1 VARLTW
7 RARSRRLPLGWV
19 AQSIGAPA
27 PQFPF
32 TDPGLASLKSAA
44 RAAIVMP
51 SVFAFADKVI
61 GNPQTAIFAAF
72 GSFAMLVLVDFTGP
86 MRSRFVAYLAL
97 ACVGAGNIVLG
108 TFCSRSAWLAAAA
121 MAVVGF
127 AILFSGVINGYFAAA
142 ATSAL
147 LTFILPVTI
156 PVSFSEVPA
165 RLAGWGLAAAAAI
178 CAHMLLWPARPRATL
193 RSDAAR
199 ACGALAEL
207 AETELAAEPSAIQLR
222 TAAAR
227 EVVEDLRRSFLGA
240 PHRPNGPTGPTAAL
254 ASLVDELDWLLSFLA
269 PRPDLPSLDLCM
281 EENAEAVAATVAALR
296 ASAATLAGGDERP
309 NFQRIEVARDAV
321 ARALVRRISE
331 LPPAFDEE
339 GFESALEPA
348 FRVRVISYSARQ
360 VAGYALLAGGK
371 AAPELDELDV
381 AGEDFV
387 TRPARDTLLATQRY
401 AVEHAGTRSIW
412 FRNSVRGAAGLAI
425 AVYIAQR
432 SGLQHSFWVVLG
444 TLSVLRSN
452 ALSTGWSVFSALVGT
467 AVGIVL
473 GAALVIAI
481 GTHDQV
487 LWAVLPVAILLAAY
501 APRAISFA
509 AGQAGFTVVLFV
521 LFNIIQPVG
530 WTVGLV
536 RIEDVAIGFAISLG
550 VGLLFWPRG
559 AATVLRESLASAY
572 GRSADYLVATA
583 GQIIAGGDQTGS
595 SGAAVAAAAAV
606 HRLDDAFRQTLAER
620 SARRVNLESV
630 GALVAG
636 AARVRRAAQSL
647 SALGRMT
654 DGDASLTDC
663 GQNLAAELHSVRL
676 WYITLGDSFIHSTAI
691 PPPHIRDSQGRRR
704 LLDCVRAAVAGGDR
718 AKVRP
723 ALVLLWANEHLDN
736 LWRLESHLG
745 RSAAEASTEPGSH

>member
-1 VARLTW
+1 
-7 RARSRRLPLGWV
+7 
-19 AQSIGAPA
+19 
-27 PQFPF
+27 
-32 TDPGLASLKSAA
+32 
-44 RAAIVMP
+44 MP
-51 SVFAFADKVI
+51 TVFAFADKVI
-61 GNPQTAIFAAF
+61 GNSQTALFAAF
-72 GSFAMLVLVDFTGP
+72 GSIAMLVLIEFTGP
-86 MRSRFVAYLAL
+86 TRSRFVAYLAL

-108 TFCSRSAWLAAAA
+108 TLCSRNTWLAVGG

-142 ATSAL
+142 ATPAL

-165 RLAGWGLAAAAAI
+165 RLEGWLLAAGAAI
-178 CAHMLLWPARPRATL
+178 CAHMLLWPSHPRTTL

-199 ACGALAEL
+199 ACDALADL
-207 AETELAAEPSAIQLR
+207 AETELGDDPSAIPSR
-222 TAAAR
+222 STAARAA
-227 EVVEDLRRSFLGA
+227 VESLRGSFLAA

-269 PRPDLPSLDLCM
+269 PKGDLPSLDLCRH
-281 EENAEAVAATVAALR
+281 ENAEAVAATVAALR
-296 ASAATLAGGDERP
+296 ASAVTLAGGSERP
-309 NFQRIEVARDAV
+309 NFERIELARDAV

-331 LPPAFDEE
+331 LPPALDDDTL
-339 GFESALEPA
+339 GSALEPP

-360 VAGYALLAGGK
+360 VAGYALLASGI

-381 AGEDFV
+381 AGGDFV
-387 TRPARDTLLATQRY
+387 TRPTRGTLLATERY
-401 AVEHAGTRSIW
+401 AIEHAGTRSVW
-412 FRNSVRGAAGLAI
+412 FRNSVRGAAGLAV

-452 ALSTGWSVFSALVGT
+452 ALSTGWSVLSALAGT
-467 AVGIVL
+467 AAGIVL

-481 GTHDQV
+481 GTREYV
-487 LWAVLPVAILLAAY
+487 LWGALPLAVLLAAY

-521 LFNIIQPVG
+521 LFNIIQPTG

-572 GRSADYLVATA
+572 GRSADYVVATA
-583 GQIIAGGDQTGS
+583 GQITRGDQSGS
-595 SGAAVAAAAAV
+595 SGTAGAAAAAV
-606 HRLDDAFRQTLAER
+606 HQLDDAFRQALAER
-620 SARRVNLESV
+620 SAVPVDMESV

-636 AARVRRAAQSL
+636 AARVRRTAQSL

-654 DGDASLTDC
+654 DANATLSLC
-663 GQNLAAELHSVRL
+663 GENLDGEIHALRS
-676 WYITLGDSFIHSTAI
+676 WYITLGDSFIHSTVV
-691 PPPHIRDSQGRRR
+691 PPPHVRDTQGRRR
-704 LLDCVRAAVAGGDR
+704 LLDCVRVAVAGGDGTM
-718 AKVRP
+718 VRS
-723 ALVLLWANEHLDN
+723 ALVLLWANQHLDN

-745 RSAAEASTEPGSH
+745 RSAAEASSDAPPQR

>member
-1 VARLTW
+1 VVRLLW
-7 RARSRRLPLGWV
+7 RAGPTWPPLRRV
-19 AQSIGAPA
+19 AQSVRASI
-27 PQFPF
+27 PQFPL

-44 RAAIVMP
+44 RAAVVMP
-51 SVFAFADKVI
+51 TVFAFADKVI

-97 ACVGAGNIVLG
+97 ACVGAINIVLG
-108 TFCSRSAWLAAAA
+108 TFCSQNAWLAAAA

-142 ATSAL
+142 GTSAL

-165 RLAGWGLAAAAAI
+165 RLGGWGLAAAAI
-178 CAHMLLWPARPRATL
+178 CAHMLLWPARPRGTL
-193 RSDAAR
+193 RNDAAR

-207 AETELAAEPSAIQLR
+207 AETELAGDPSAIPSR

-227 EVVEDLRRSFLGA
+227 EAVESLRRSFLAA
-240 PHRPNGPTGPTAAL
+240 PHRPNGPTGPMAAL

-269 PRPDLPSLDLCM
+269 PRADLPSLELCR

-296 ASAATLAGGDERP
+296 ASASTLAGGDERP
-309 NFQRIEVARDAV
+309 DFQRIEAARDAV
-321 ARALVRRISE
+321 ARALVQQIPE
-331 LPPAFDEE
+331 LPPALGDD
-339 GFESALEPA
+339 GFGSALEAP

-360 VAGYALLAGGK
+360 VAGYALLASGR

-381 AGEDFV
+381 AGGDFV
-387 TRPARDTLLATQRY
+387 ARPTRDTLLATERY
-401 AVEHAGTRSIW
+401 AVEHAGTRSVW
-412 FRNSVRGAAGLAI
+412 FRNSVRGAAGLAV

-444 TLSVLRSN
+444 ALSVLRSN
-452 ALSTGWSVFSALVGT
+452 ALSTGWSVLTALAGT

-481 GTHDQV
+481 GTHEHV
-487 LWAVLPVAILLAAY
+487 LWAVLPVAVLLAAY

-521 LFNIIQPVG
+521 LFNIIQPTG
-530 WTVGLV
+530 WTVGVV

-572 GRSADYLVATA
+572 GRSADYVVATA
-583 GQIIAGGDQTGS
+583 GQIIAGGQSGS
-595 SGAAVAAAAAV
+595 AGPADAAAAAV
-606 HRLDDAFRQTLAER
+606 HQLDDAFRQTLAER
-620 SARRVNLESV
+620 SAGGVNVESV

-647 SALGRMT
+647 AALGGMT
-654 DGDASLTDC
+654 DGDAGLTKC
-663 GQNLAAELHSVRL
+663 GQNLDGEIHALRS

-691 PPPHIRDSQGRRR
+691 PPPHIRDTEGRRR
-704 LLDCVRAAVAGGDR
+704 LLDCVRAAVAGGDK
-718 AKVRP
+718 AKVRS
-723 ALVLLWANEHLDN
+723 ALVLLWANQHLDN

-745 RSAAEASTEPGSH
+745 RSAAEASSETQTH

>member
-1 VARLTW
+1 M
-7 RARSRRLPLGWV
+7 RA
-19 AQSIGAPA
+19 AI
-27 PQFPF
+27 PQFPL

-44 RAAIVMP
+44 RAAVVMP

-72 GSFAMLVLVDFTGP
+72 GSVAMLVLIDFTGP

-108 TFCSRSAWLAAAA
+108 TFCSRNAWLAAAA

-142 ATSAL
+142 GTSAL

-165 RLAGWGLAAAAAI
+165 RLGGWGLAAAAAI

-199 ACGALAEL
+199 ACSALADL
-207 AETELAAEPSAIQLR
+207 AETELADDPSAIPSR
-222 TAAAR
+222 MAAAR
-227 EVVEDLRRSFLGA
+227 EAVESLRHSFLA
-240 PHRPNGPTGPTAAL
+240 VPHRPNGPTGPTAAL
-254 ASLVDELDWLLSFLA
+254 ASLVDELDWLLSFLV
-269 PRPDLPSLDLCM
+269 PRADLPSLDLRG

-309 NFQRIEVARDAV
+309 NFKRIEVARDAV

-331 LPPAFDEE
+331 LPPALDDDVF
-339 GFESALEPA
+339 GSALEPP

-360 VAGYALLAGGK
+360 VAGYALLASGM

-381 AGEDFV
+381 AGGDFA
-387 TRPARDTLLATQRY
+387 TRPTRGSLLATERY
-401 AVEHAGTRSIW
+401 AVEHAGTRSVW
-412 FRNSVRGAAGLAI
+412 FRNSVRGAAGLAV

-452 ALSTGWSVFSALVGT
+452 ALSTGWSVLTALAGT

-481 GTHDQV
+481 GTHDYV
-487 LWAVLPVAILLAAY
+487 LWAVLPVAVLLAAY

-521 LFNIIQPVG
+521 LFNIIQPTG

-572 GRSADYLVATA
+572 GRSADYVVATA
-583 GQIIAGGDQTGS
+583 GQIIAGGGQSGS
-595 SGAAVAAAAAV
+595 AGPAEAAAAAV
-606 HRLDDAFRQTLAER
+606 HQLDDAFRQTLAER
-620 SARRVNLESV
+620 SAGGVNIESV

-647 SALGRMT
+647 SALSRMT
-654 DGDASLTDC
+654 DGEAGLTQC
-663 GQNLAAELHSVRL
+663 GQNLDGEIHALRS

-691 PPPHIRDSQGRRR
+691 PPPHVRDSQGRRR
-704 LLDCVRAAVAGGDR
+704 LLDCVRAAVAGGDKT
-718 AKVRP
+718 KVRS
-723 ALVLLWANEHLDN
+723 ALVLLWANQHLDS

-745 RSAAEASTEPGSH
+745 RSAAEASSDAPPH

>member
-1 VARLTW
+1 MIPQ
-7 RARSRRLPLGWV
+7 LPL
-19 AQSIGAPA
+19 
-27 PQFPF
+27 
-32 TDPGLASLKSAA
+32 TDPGLASLRTAV
-44 RAAIVMP
+44 RAAVVMP
-51 SVFAFADKVI
+51 AVFAFADKVI
-61 GNPQTAIFAAF
+61 GNPQTALFAAF
-72 GSFAMLVLVDFTGP
+72 GSIALLVLVEFTGP

-108 TFCSRSAWLAAAA
+108 TFCSRNAWLATGA

-127 AILFSGVINGYFAAA
+127 AILLSGVINGYFAAA
-142 ATSAL
+142 ATPAL

-156 PVSFSEVPA
+156 PVSSSEVPA
-165 RLAGWGLAAAAAI
+165 RLEGWGLAAGAAI
-178 CAHMLLWPARPRATL
+178 CAHMLLWPSRPRATL

-199 ACGALAEL
+199 ACNALADL
-207 AETELAAEPSAIQLR
+207 AETELADDPSATPSR
-222 TAAAR
+222 TAVAQEA
-227 EVVEDLRRSFLGA
+227 VEGLRRSFLAA

-269 PRPDLPSLDLCM
+269 PGGDLPSLDLCR

-331 LPPAFDEE
+331 LPPALDDDKFW
-339 GFESALEPA
+339 SALEPP
-348 FRVRVISYSARQ
+348 FRIRVVSYSARQ
-360 VAGYALLAGGK
+360 VAGYALLASGI

-381 AGEDFV
+381 AGGEFV
-387 TRPARDTLLATQRY
+387 TRPTRGALLATERF
-401 AVEHAGTRSIW
+401 AAEHAGIRSVW
-412 FRNSVRGAAGLAI
+412 FRNSVRGAAGLAV

-452 ALSTGWSVFSALVGT
+452 ALTTGWSVLSALAGT

-481 GTHDQV
+481 GTHDYV
-487 LWAVLPVAILLAAY
+487 LWAALPFAVLLAAY

-559 AATVLRESLASAY
+559 ARTVLRESLASAY
-572 GRSADYLVATA
+572 GRSADYVVATA
-583 GQIIAGGDQTGS
+583 GQIIAGGDENGS
-595 SGAAVAAAAAV
+595 SGPAAASAAAV
-606 HRLDDAFRQTLAER
+606 HRLDDAFRQALAER
-620 SARRVNLESV
+620 SAGGMNLESV

-636 AARVRRAAQSL
+636 AARVRRTAQSL

-654 DGDASLTDC
+654 AGDG
-663 GQNLAAELHSVRL
+663 
-676 WYITLGDSFIHSTAI
+676 
-691 PPPHIRDSQGRRR
+691 PPCVVWREPRRRDS
-704 LLDCVRAAVAGGDR
+704 RAAVV
-718 AKVRP
+718 VRD
-723 ALVLLWANEHLDN
+723 A
-736 LWRLESHLG
+736 WRFLRPFH
-745 RSAAEASTEPGSH
+745 RRTSAARSRYRRPQTPAGLRAGRRGGR

>member
-1 VARLTW
+1 
-7 RARSRRLPLGWV
+7 
-19 AQSIGAPA
+19 
-27 PQFPF
+27 
-32 TDPGLASLKSAA
+32 
-44 RAAIVMP
+44 MP

-61 GNPQTAIFAAF
+61 GNPQTALFAAF
-72 GSFAMLVLVDFTGP
+72 GSFATLVLVDFTGP

-108 TFCSRSAWLAAAA
+108 TFCSRNAWLAASA

-142 ATSAL
+142 GTSAL
-147 LTFILPVTI
+147 LTFILPLTI
-156 PVSFSEVPA
+156 PGSFSEVPA
-165 RLAGWGLAAAAAI
+165 RLEGWGLAAAAAI
-178 CAHMLLWPARPRATL
+178 CAHMLLWPTRPRATL

-199 ACGALAEL
+199 ACGALADL
-207 AETELAAEPSAIQLR
+207 AETELADDSSTIPSR

-227 EVVEDLRRSFLGA
+227 EAVEGLHQSFLAA

-269 PRPDLPSLDLCM
+269 PRADLPSLDLCR

-296 ASAATLAGGDERP
+296 ASAATLAGVDERP
-309 NFQRIEVARDAV
+309 DFQRIEVARDAV

-331 LPPAFDEE
+331 LPPPLNDD
-339 GFESALEPA
+339 GFGSALEPP

-360 VAGYALLAGGK
+360 VAGYALLASGI

-381 AGEDFV
+381 AGGDYV
-387 TRPARDTLLATQRY
+387 TRPTRGSLLATERF
-401 AVEHAGTRSIW
+401 AIEHAVAGSIW
-412 FRNSVRGAAGLAI
+412 FRNSIRGAAGLAV

-452 ALSTGWSVFSALVGT
+452 ALSTGWSVLSALAGT
-467 AVGIVL
+467 AAGIVV
-473 GAALVIAI
+473 GAVLVIAI
-481 GTHDQV
+481 GTHEHV
-487 LWAVLPVAILLAAY
+487 LWAVLPLAVLLAAY

-509 AGQAGFTVVLFV
+509 AGQAAFTVVLFV
-521 LFNIIQPVG
+521 LFNLIQPVG

-559 AATVLRESLASAY
+559 ASTLLRESLASAY
-572 GRSADYLVATA
+572 GRSADYVVATA
-583 GQIIAGGDQTGS
+583 RHIIDGGEQGGS
-595 SGAAVAAAAAV
+595 PGPAEAAAAAV
-606 HRLDDAFRQTLAER
+606 HQLDDAFRQSLAER
-620 SARRVNLESV
+620 SAVPVNLESV

-636 AARVRRAAQSL
+636 AARVRRTAQSL

-654 DGDASLTDC
+654 DGDATLSRC
-663 GQNLAAELHSVRL
+663 GENLDGEIHALRS
-676 WYITLGDSFIHSTAI
+676 WYVTLGDSFIHSTVV
-691 PPPHIRDSQGRRR
+691 PPPHIRDAQGRRR
-704 LLDCVRAAVAGGDR
+704 LLDCVRAAIAGEDGT
-718 AKVRP
+718 KVRS
-723 ALVLLWANEHLDN
+723 ALVLLWANQHLDN
-736 LWRLESHLG
+736 LWRLEAHLG
-745 RSAAEASTEPGSH
+745 RSAVEASSDAPTPQ

>member
-1 VARLTW
+1 MWLPLRRVARSI
-7 RARSRRLPLGWV
+7 RA
-19 AQSIGAPA
+19 AI
-27 PQFPF
+27 PQFPL

-61 GNPQTAIFAAF
+61 GNPQTALFAAF
-72 GSFAMLVLVDFTGP
+72 GSLSMLVFVDFTGP

-108 TFCSRSAWLAAAA
+108 TLCSRNALLAAAA

-142 ATSAL
+142 GTSAL
-147 LTFILPVTI
+147 LTFILPVTN
-156 PVSFSEVPA
+156 PLPFSEVPA
-165 RLAGWGLAAAAAI
+165 RLEGWGLAAAAAI
-178 CAHMLLWPARPRATL
+178 CAHMLLWPGRPRATL

-199 ACGALAEL
+199 ACGALADL
-207 AETELAAEPSAIQLR
+207 ADTELAADPSAIPSR

-227 EVVEDLRRSFLGA
+227 EAVKALRRSFLGT

-269 PRPDLPSLDLCM
+269 PRPDLPSLDLCR

-321 ARALVRRISE
+321 ARALVRQISE
-331 LPPAFDEE
+331 LPPALDEE

-360 VAGYALLAGGK
+360 VAGYALLASGM

-381 AGEDFV
+381 AGEDFA
-387 TRPARDTLLATQRY
+387 TRPTRRTLLATQRY
-401 AVEHAGTRSIW
+401 AVEHAGTSSVW
-412 FRNSVRGAAGLAI
+412 FRNSVRGAAGLAV

-452 ALSTGWSVFSALVGT
+452 ALSTGWSVLSALAGT
-467 AVGIVL
+467 AAGIFL

-583 GQIIAGGDQTGS
+583 GQIIAGGGQAGS
-595 SGAAVAAAAAV
+595 SGTAEAAAAAV

-620 SARRVNLESV
+620 SAGRINLESV

-663 GQNLAAELHSVRL
+663 GQNLDAEIHSLRS

-691 PPPHIRDSQGRRR
+691 PPPHTRDSQGRRR
-704 LLDCVRAAVAGGDR
+704 LRDCVRDAVAAGDR

-723 ALVLLWANEHLDN
+723 ALVLLWVNEHLDN

-745 RSAAEASTEPGSH
+745 RSAAEASTDAGLTE